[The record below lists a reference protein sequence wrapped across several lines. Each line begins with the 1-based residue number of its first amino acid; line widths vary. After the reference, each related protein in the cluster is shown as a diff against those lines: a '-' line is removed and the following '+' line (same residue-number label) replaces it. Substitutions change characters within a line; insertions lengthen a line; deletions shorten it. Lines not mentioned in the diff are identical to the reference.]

1 MIGEESEFQEFC
13 MSIPQV
19 APSPEPINSVEYHD
33 QCSTFK
39 ENRKWFPSAVLRCF
53 HQFIV
58 GNIGVMAF
66 ELSLGF
72 LKKSRVLRDAYAP
85 RRATTVSCMRSTT

>member
-19 APSPEPINSVEYHD
+19 APSPKPINSVEYHD

-39 ENRKWFPSAVLRCF
+39 ENRASNGSPVHCCD
-53 HQFIV
+53 
-58 GNIGVMAF
+58 AF
-66 ELSLGF
+66 TNSSWEILASWLSN
-72 LKKSRVLRDAYAP
+72 
-85 RRATTVSCMRSTT
+85 